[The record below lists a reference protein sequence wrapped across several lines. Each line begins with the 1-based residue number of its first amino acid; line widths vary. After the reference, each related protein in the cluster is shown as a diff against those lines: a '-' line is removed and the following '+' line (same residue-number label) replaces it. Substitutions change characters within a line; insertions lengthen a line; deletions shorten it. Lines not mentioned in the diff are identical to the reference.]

1 MQIGK
6 LRPQETVI
14 TPKHFPLR
22 AFTPIYLAQISANML
37 FSGLF
42 TLAHA
47 SGVTFEQDTCK
58 QADLSFV

>member
-1 MQIGK
+1 
-6 LRPQETVI
+6 
-14 TPKHFPLR
+14 
-22 AFTPIYLAQISANML
+22 LAQISANML